1 MGMRGAAR
9 SPSAN
14 TPPAALIDA
23 FRALDA
29 NNTESLAPLLVEDG
43 FDAEA
48 IRVLA
53 AWPHTECPWTAP
65 ARACPDEGRPTQA
78 AWRWLMSGLDVDVTA
93 IADLANVSC
102 DIAKDKLR
110 ILISS
115 RLVYPGGDIS
125 AAGHTA
131 LRAAVAERVRAGRDK
146 KPPKSKV
153 ESDAEDAN

>member
-1 MGMRGAAR
+1 M
-9 SPSAN
+9 
-14 TPPAALIDA
+14 LIDA

-43 FDAEA
+43 FDAET

-53 AWPHTECPWTAP
+53 AWPHTDHPWTAP
-65 ARACPDEGRPTQA
+65 ARACPDEGRPTRA
-78 AWRWLMSGLDVDVTA
+78 AWRWLMSGLELDVTA

-102 DIAKDKLR
+102 DTAKDKLR
-110 ILISS
+110 ILIGS

-131 LRAAVAERVRAGRDK
+131 LQAAVAVRLRGGERTK
-146 KPPKSKV
+146 EQS
-153 ESDAEDAN
+153 EDRRR